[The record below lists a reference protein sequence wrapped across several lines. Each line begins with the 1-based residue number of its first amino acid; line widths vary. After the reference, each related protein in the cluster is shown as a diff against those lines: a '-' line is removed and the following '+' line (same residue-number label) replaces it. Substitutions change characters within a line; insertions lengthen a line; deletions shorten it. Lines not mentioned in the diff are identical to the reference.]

1 MKTIVEMWF
10 TGDIGSA
17 VATVQRESKI
27 LLVFGFGTDDLS
39 KEVDALFQKS
49 SQIGANQITFEK
61 KFSKIFKKKISK
73 IYNKKFQKFTTKN
86 FKNFQQKNFQ
96 KKVFFS
102 TFHTFYHQHRSELI
116 RCAWRQMH
124 LFTARGRVGRVQT
137 ILCILADFNDAN
149 YLFYRRHRPK
159 IM

>member
-1 MKTIVEMWF
+1 MWF

-73 IYNKKFQKFTTKN
+73 IYNKKFQKFSTKKFSKKSFFFN
-86 FKNFQQKNFQ
+86 FSHILSSASLRTYPMRLATNAFVYGSRTGRKGSNNFVHF
-96 KKVFFS
+96 
-102 TFHTFYHQHRSELI
+102 
-116 RCAWRQMH
+116 
-124 LFTARGRVGRVQT
+124 GR
-137 ILCILADFNDAN
+137 F
-149 YLFYRRHRPK
+149 
-159 IM
+159 